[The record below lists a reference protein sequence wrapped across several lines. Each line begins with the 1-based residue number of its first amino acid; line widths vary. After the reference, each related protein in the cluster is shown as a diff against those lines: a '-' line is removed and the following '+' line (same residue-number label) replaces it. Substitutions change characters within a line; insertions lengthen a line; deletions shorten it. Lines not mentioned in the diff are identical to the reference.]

1 MIKPADSLTHLTSS
15 VFQQLA
21 EQKAAKIKQGVEIID
36 LGIGSPDQPPPK
48 FVQEVLASQVQHDDV
63 YGYPLTG
70 TDEFRTAVCS
80 YYQRRFNVK
89 LEENQVLQLIG
100 SQDGLAHLAL
110 AYLNPGDVVIVPD
123 PGYPIYSASV
133 HIARG
138 KLYPVPL
145 LEKNQFIPDL
155 RRIPKEICQH
165 AKMMIVNY
173 PGNPVSALCEQQFF
187 EELIQF
193 GLEHNILIV
202 HDFAYCELAFD
213 GKKPISILSVPGA
226 EKIAVEFNSL
236 SKSFN
241 MAGCRIGYL
250 VGHSTLLEPL
260 AILKSHMDY
269 GVFFP
274 IQKAA
279 SIALNQGDLFLEE
292 NKARYQARRD
302 IFVKQLAKMGWEVS
316 KPEGGMFIWGKIP
329 EQYTSWEFCLAALE
343 KGVVVTPGHAFGE
356 QGEGYVRMALVHSE
370 TSLVEAA
377 NRLQDLFIS

>member
-1 MIKPADSLTHLTSS
+1 MIKPADNLTQLTSS

-21 EQKAAKIKQGVEIID
+21 EQKAAKLMQGVEMID
-36 LGIGSPDQPPPK
+36 LGIGSPDQPPPT
-48 FVQEVLASQVQHDDV
+48 FVQEVLAREVRHDDV

-70 TDEFRTAVCS
+70 TEEFRSAVTA

-89 LEENQVLQLIG
+89 LKENQVLQLIG

-145 LEKNQFIPDL
+145 REENQFIPDL
-155 RRIPKEICQH
+155 DSIPTEICQQ

-173 PGNPVSALCEQQFF
+173 PGNPVSALCEPTFF

-193 GLEHNILIV
+193 GLKHNILIV

-213 GKKPISILSVPGA
+213 GRKPVSILAIREA
-226 EKIAVEFNSL
+226 EQIAVEFNSL
-236 SKSFN
+236 SKSYN

-250 VGHSTLLEPL
+250 VGHPSLLEPL

-269 GVFFP
+269 GVFLP

-279 SIALNQGDLFLEE
+279 SLALNQGDRFLEE
-292 NKARYQARRD
+292 NRARYQARRD
-302 IFVKQLAKMGWEVS
+302 RFTKELSRIGWEVR

-329 EQYTSWEFCLAALE
+329 RRFSSWQFCLAALDR
-343 KGVVVTPGHAFGE
+343 GVVVTPGHAFGDE
-356 QGEGYVRMALVHSE
+356 GEGYVRMALVHDEE
-370 TSLVEAA
+370 TLAEAA
-377 NRLQDLFIS
+377 SRLQPLFNP